1 MTLEALGLSTV
12 LLGRPTA
19 RFGAARKAT
28 SITAI

>member
-12 LLGRPTA
+12 LLGRLAA
-19 RFGAARKAT
+19 RLGAARKAT

>member
-12 LLGRPTA
+12 LLGRLTV
-19 RFGAARKAT
+19 RLGAARKAT